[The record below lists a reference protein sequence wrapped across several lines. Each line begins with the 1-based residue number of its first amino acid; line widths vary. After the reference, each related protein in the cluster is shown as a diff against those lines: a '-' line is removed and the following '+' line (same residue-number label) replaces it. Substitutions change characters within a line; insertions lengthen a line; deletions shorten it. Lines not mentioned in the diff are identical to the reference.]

1 MKHQEHIVCIKAE
14 KVCNR
19 KNGFVDYKLKNEDLM
34 LGQRASLERDEDFRQ
49 LLPISIFLHDG
60 KVWAYERTSKGNEE
74 RLFNK
79 VAVAVGG
86 HWDLADLVT
95 SNSVIDLEASLKK
108 ATERELEEEIKLSST
123 IVESYELERKI
134 CADDT
139 EVDKVHMAV
148 VYVHKLDGD
157 GIESAEDQLKT
168 LGFISPQELLSGDY
182 NLEAWARI
190 ICEILVTDQE

>member
-1 MKHQEHIVCIKAE
+1 M
-14 KVCNR
+14 
-19 KNGFVDYKLKNEDLM
+19 
-34 LGQRASLERDEDFRQ
+34 
-49 LLPISIFLHDG
+49 
-60 KVWAYERTSKGNEE
+60 
-74 RLFNK
+74 
-79 VAVAVGG
+79 
-86 HWDLADLVT
+86 
-95 SNSVIDLEASLKK
+95 IDLKASLKK
-108 ATERELEEEIKLSST
+108 ATERELEEEIKLSSN

-182 NLEAWARI
+182 NLEAWARL
-190 ICEILVTDQE
+190 ICEILVKDEENIK